1 MFDVHLP
8 EVEAVCG
15 LDDAGL
21 VDVMRDAVNFPPVDC
36 ARRLG
41 CAPGLKV

>member
-21 VDVMRDAVNFPPVDC
+21 VDVMRDAVNFPPLI
-36 ARRLG
+36 ARAVWAARL
-41 CAPGLKV
+41 A